1 MNGPPRD
8 RAVNDPSGK
17 PSANRPADGNAC
29 PVHRTIGIASQ
40 TGRSRPGHAA
50 LFSVFCFLFSSLCF
64 AQKPPVVE
72 RITDRVFR
80 VGAVTVDT
88 AAKTA
93 TCSGEINMDAG
104 AVEYLAVAAGGKLH
118 ESLLRVEARPLH
130 LQVALLLLGLEP
142 KNVLSA
148 QGEAKIPQGDP
159 VEIWIRWHDAN
170 DETKE
175 VRAESLL
182 VSGPK
187 DAPMPDHTWVFTG
200 SRILK
205 EGFEGDIAKSL
216 VAIWYDPAAL
226 LDNPLP
232 SGANNVWSVNP
243 KRTPKRGT
251 PIEFII
257 KALSKPAP
265 KPETKAEVKSAEPPK
280 K

>member
-1 MNGPPRD
+1 M
-8 RAVNDPSGK
+8 
-17 PSANRPADGNAC
+17 
-29 PVHRTIGIASQ
+29 
-40 TGRSRPGHAA
+40 
-50 LFSVFCFLFSSLCF
+50 
-64 AQKPPVVE
+64 
-72 RITDRVFR
+72 
-80 VGAVTVDT
+80 GAVTVDT

-93 TCSGEINMDAG
+93 TCSAVINMNAG

-130 LQVALLLLGLEP
+130 LQVALLLLGLKP
-142 KNVLSA
+142 KNVLHA

-159 VEIWIRWHDAN
+159 VEIRIRWRDAN
-170 DETKE
+170 GDAQE

-187 DAPMPDHTWVFTG
+187 EVPMPDHAWVFTG

-216 VAIWYDPAAL
+216 VAIWHDPAAI

-251 PIEFII
+251 QIEFII
-257 KALSKPAP
+257 KALP
-265 KPETKAEVKSAEPPK
+265 KSEIKSDAKSSETQK

>member
-1 MNGPPRD
+1 MTNRKQKTENRKQKGLSEF
-8 RAVNDPSGK
+8 VNFCSSLQSK
-17 PSANRPADGNAC
+17 
-29 PVHRTIGIASQ
+29 Q
-40 TGRSRPGHAA
+40 TGHFL
-50 LFSVFCFLFSSLCF
+50 LFSVFCFLFSSSAS
-64 AQKPPVVE
+64 AQRPPVVE

-93 TCSGEINMDAG
+93 TCSGVINMDAG
-104 AVEYLAVAAGGKLH
+104 AVEYLAVAAGGKMH

-142 KNVLSA
+142 KNVLQA

-159 VEIWIRWHDAN
+159 VEIRIRWRDAN
-170 DETKE
+170 GDAQE

-182 VSGPK
+182 VSGAK
-187 DAPMPDHTWVFTG
+187 EVPMPDHAWVFTG

-216 VAIWYDPAAL
+216 VAIWHDPAAL

-232 SGANNVWSVNP
+232 TGANNVWSVNS

-257 KALSKPAP
+257 KALP
-265 KPETKAEVKSAEPPK
+265 KPETRPEQKLTDPPK

>member
-1 MNGPPRD
+1 MMR
-8 RAVNDPSGK
+8 RKHSRK
-17 PSANRPADGNAC
+17 QKIENRKQKKMPLLPTLQFCRKTCGLGL
-29 PVHRTIGIASQ
+29 PL
-40 TGRSRPGHAA
+40 
-50 LFSVFCFLFSSLCF
+50 LFSVFCFLFSSISF
-64 AQKPPVVE
+64 AQKPPVIE

-104 AVEYLAVAAGGKLH
+104 AVEYLAVAPGGKLH

-142 KNVLSA
+142 KNVLQA
-148 QGEAKIPQGDP
+148 QGENKIPEGDP
-159 VEIWIRWHDAN
+159 VEIRIRWRDAN
-170 DETKE
+170 GDAQE

-182 VSGPK
+182 MSGPK
-187 DAPMPDHTWVFTG
+187 DVAMPDHAWVFTG

-216 VAIWYDPAAL
+216 AAIWHDPAAL

-232 SGANNVWSVNP
+232 TGANNVWSINP

-257 KALSKPAP
+257 KALPKPAP
-265 KPETKAEVKSAEPPK
+265 KLETKSETKPAEPPK

>member
-1 MNGPPRD
+1 MKQDREKDKGNRTPIRNPKSKTRNGK
-8 RAVNDPSGK
+8 S
-17 PSANRPADGNAC
+17 
-29 PVHRTIGIASQ
+29 
-40 TGRSRPGHAA
+40 
-50 LFSVFCFLFSSLCF
+50 CFILLQILSILSISSLSL

-72 RITDRVFR
+72 RITERVFR

-88 AAKTA
+88 GAKTV
-93 TCSGEINMDAG
+93 TCPGVINMDAG

-118 ESLLRVEARPLH
+118 ESLLRIDARPLH

-142 KNVLSA
+142 KNVLQA

-159 VEIWIRWHDAN
+159 VEIRIRWRDAAGN
-170 DETKE
+170 TRE

-182 VSGPK
+182 VSGSK
-187 DAPMPDHTWVFTG
+187 DVSMPDHAWVFTG

-216 VAIWYDPAAL
+216 VAIWHDPAAI
-226 LDNPLP
+226 LDNPLS
-232 SGANNVWSVNP
+232 SGANNVWSINP

-251 PIEFII
+251 PIEFIV
-257 KALSKPAP
+257 KALP
-265 KPETKAEVKSAEPPK
+265 KPEPKPEPKPAESSK